1 MFVFCLQRYKNKMIW
16 SITPDIEAVNRVGK
30 NTMVGH
36 LEIEITE
43 IGEDFIRAS
52 MPVNE
57 KTMQPAGLLHG
68 GATAALSESIG
79 SIASWLVA
87 GDENARIVGVELN
100 ISHLRSAQKG
110 YVHSITRPVKI
121 GKTLHVW
128 NTEVFDDEQRMICTS
143 RLTVYT
149 GKQG

>member
-1 MFVFCLQRYKNKMIW
+1 MIW
-16 SITPDIEAVNRVGK
+16 RITPDIEAVNLVGQK
-30 NTMVGH
+30 TMVGH
-36 LEIEITE
+36 LGIKITE
-43 IGEDFIRAS
+43 IGEDFIRAC

-110 YVHSITRPVKI
+110 HVHSITRPVKI

-128 NTEVFDDEQRMICTS
+128 NTEVFDDEHRMICTS
-143 RLTVYT
+143 RLTVYA
-149 GKQG
+149 GKQV

>member
-1 MFVFCLQRYKNKMIW
+1 MIW
-16 SITPDIEAVNRVGK
+16 RITPDIEAVNLVGQK
-30 NTMVGH
+30 TMVGH
-36 LEIEITE
+36 LGIKITE

-100 ISHLRSAQKG
+100 IRHLRSAQKG
-110 YVHSITRPVKI
+110 HVHSITRPVKI

-128 NTEVFDDEQRMICTS
+128 NTEVFDDEHRMICTS
-143 RLTVYT
+143 RLTVYA
-149 GKQG
+149 GKQV

>member
-1 MFVFCLQRYKNKMIW
+1 MIW
-16 SITPDIEAVNRVGK
+16 RITPDIKAVNLVGQK
-30 NTMVGH
+30 TMVGH
-36 LEIEITE
+36 LGIKITE

-110 YVHSITRPVKI
+110 HVHSITRPVKI

-128 NTEVFDDEQRMICTS
+128 NTEVFDDEHRMICTS
-143 RLTVYT
+143 RLTVYA
-149 GKQG
+149 GKQV

>member
-1 MFVFCLQRYKNKMIW
+1 MIW

>member
-1 MFVFCLQRYKNKMIW
+1 MIW
-16 SITPDIEAVNRVGK
+16 RITPEIEAVNLVGQK
-30 NTMVGH
+30 TMVGH
-36 LEIEITE
+36 LGIKITE

-110 YVHSITRPVKI
+110 HVHSITRPVKI

-128 NTEVFDDEQRMICTS
+128 NTEVFDDEHRMICTS
-143 RLTVYT
+143 RLTVYA
-149 GKQG
+149 GKQV

>member
-1 MFVFCLQRYKNKMIW
+1 MIW
-16 SITPDIEAVNRVGK
+16 RITPDIEAVNLVGQK
-30 NTMVGH
+30 TMVGH
-36 LEIEITE
+36 LGIKITE

-110 YVHSITRPVKI
+110 HVHSITRPVKI

-128 NTEVFDDEQRMICTS
+128 NTEVFDDEHRMICTS
-143 RLTVYT
+143 RLTVYA
-149 GKQG
+149 GKQV

>member
-1 MFVFCLQRYKNKMIW
+1 MIW
-16 SITPDIEAVNRVGK
+16 CITPDIEAVNRVGK

-36 LEIEITE
+36 LGIEITE
-43 IGEDFIRAS
+43 IGKDFIRAS

-100 ISHLRSAQKG
+100 ISHLRSARNG
-110 YVHSITRPVKI
+110 FVHSITRPVKI
-121 GKTLHVW
+121 GRTLHVW

>member
-16 SITPDIEAVNRVGK
+16 SITPDIGTVNRVGK

-43 IGEDFIRAS
+43 IGKDFIRAS

-100 ISHLRSAQKG
+100 ISHLRSARNG
-110 YVHSITRPVKI
+110 FVHSITRPVKI
-121 GKTLHVW
+121 GRTLHVW

>member
-1 MFVFCLQRYKNKMIW
+1 MIW
-16 SITPDIEAVNRVGK
+16 RITPDIEAVNLIGK

-43 IGEDFIRAS
+43 IGEDFIAAS

-68 GATAALSESIG
+68 GATAALSESVG

-100 ISHLRSAQKG
+100 ISHLRSAQEG
-110 YVHSITRPVKI
+110 FVHSITRPVKI

-128 NTEVFDDEQRMICTS
+128 NTEVFDDEQRMICAS

-149 GKQG
+149 GKQV